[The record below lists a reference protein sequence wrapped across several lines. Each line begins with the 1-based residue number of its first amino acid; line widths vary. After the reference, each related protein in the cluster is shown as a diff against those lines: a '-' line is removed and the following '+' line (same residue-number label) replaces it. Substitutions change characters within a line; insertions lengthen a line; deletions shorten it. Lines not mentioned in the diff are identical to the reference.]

1 MQKEFV
7 ACIVSRVQKYE
18 NLMNEIAVH
27 KNLIIANST
36 YRRWHDVKLEFAME
50 FTEFVTPEEEYRSRK
65 LKSRQDAAEEAVDEL
80 KDKIFNISLYLALVA
95 QRNLLKPPRVQ
106 LLRGLIIELMS
117 DYFKYGAT
125 PEQDPVLFEKQKSFL
140 QFHISKDFKIN
151 LPGAQSGYQP
161 LLQQYMM
168 ATVIHDGY
176 EMQKELVACI
186 DSTSETYMLI
196 EEGSFIVS
204 HRTILGLYPH
214 MLDHPEF
221 MKKALGQTL
230 RCRITTFIR
239 FDENNKIISI
249 YMNRPIAEAWCNL
262 LRDPVLTCK
271 VLAESK
277 VNVHGYIITAE
288 HENLIRN
295 IT

>member
-1 MQKEFV
+1 MEDRRETETMQ
-7 ACIVSRVQKYE
+7 VSSSQDE
-18 NLMNEIAVH
+18 EDQDL
-27 KNLIIANST
+27 
-36 YRRWHDVKLEFAME
+36 KLFE
-50 FTEFVTPEEEYRSRK
+50 RRK
-65 LKSRQDAAEEAVDEL
+65 LMRLNQRKYRAKLKNRHDEALDSIDEL
-80 KDKIFNISLYLALVA
+80 KDKIFNVALYVGLVA
-95 QRNLLKPPRVQ
+95 QRQMLKPSRVQ
-106 LLRGLIIELMS
+106 LLRGLIVELMS
-117 DYFKYGAT
+117 DYFQYGAT

-140 QFHISKDFKIN
+140 QFHISKDFKIS
-151 LPGAQSGYQP
+151 LPGAQNGFQP

-168 ATVIHDGY
+168 NTLLHDGY
-176 EMQKELVACI
+176 EMQKELFAYI
-186 DSTSETYMLI
+186 DSTSETYMLV
-196 EEGSFIVS
+196 EEGSFIIS

-214 MLDHPEF
+214 MLNHPEF

-239 FDENNKIISI
+239 FEENNKIISI

>member
-1 MQKEFV
+1 MHNDVTSEFSMEYARETETETV
-7 ACIVSRVQKYE
+7 YDVP
-18 NLMNEIAVH
+18 VH
-27 KNLIIANST
+27 HRST
-36 YRRWHDVKLEFAME
+36 MRLNRWIYR
-50 FTEFVTPEEEYRSRK
+50 TK
-65 LKSRQDAAEEAVDEL
+65 LKSRQVAAEEAVDEL

-95 QRNLLKPPRVQ
+95 QRNLLKPPHVQ
-106 LLRGLIIELMS
+106 LLRCLIVELMS
-117 DYFKYGAT
+117 DYFKYGVS
-125 PEQDPVLFEKQKSFL
+125 PQDPVLFAKQKSFL
-140 QFHISKDFKIN
+140 QFHISKDFKIS
-151 LPGAQSGYQP
+151 LPSAQNGFQP

-168 ATVIHDGY
+168 NTLLHDGY
-176 EMQKELVACI
+176 EMQKELVACT

-277 VNVHGYIITAE
+277 VNAHGYIITAE
-288 HENLIRN
+288 DENLIRN
-295 IT
+295 II